1 MQSTP
6 ARAPEQQPVRKI
18 VMQWKSI
25 YVKFNQQVNYRLE
38 TRNDGG
44 SVKMEMV
51 LSPDLEQE
59 MLLSNI
65 KHSQQVD
72 TD

>member
-1 MQSTP
+1 MVN
-6 ARAPEQQPVRKI
+6 A
-18 VMQWKSI
+18 SI
-25 YVKFNQQVNYRLE
+25 ISLKHQQVNYRLE
-38 TRNDGG
+38 TRNEGG

-72 TD
+72 SSMSCSAIATVTI

>member
-1 MQSTP
+1 MINMHQISH
-6 ARAPEQQPVRKI
+6 
-18 VMQWKSI
+18 
-25 YVKFNQQVNYRLE
+25 YQQVNYRLE
-38 TRNDGG
+38 TRNEGG

-65 KHSQQVD
+65 KHSQQVVFIELLFKE
-72 TD
+72 TLFLLRC

>member
-1 MQSTP
+1 M
-6 ARAPEQQPVRKI
+6 
-18 VMQWKSI
+18 
-25 YVKFNQQVNYRLE
+25 NYRLE
-38 TRNDGG
+38 TRNEGG

-65 KHSQQVD
+65 KHNQQVAFEED
-72 TD
+72 LCTVTLPF

>member
-18 VMQWKSI
+18 VMQWNI
-25 YVKFNQQVNYRLE
+25 AFKFNQQVNYRLE

-65 KHSQQVD
+65 KHSQQVESD
-72 TD
+72 

>member
-1 MQSTP
+1 M
-6 ARAPEQQPVRKI
+6 
-18 VMQWKSI
+18 
-25 YVKFNQQVNYRLE
+25 NYRLE
-38 TRNDGG
+38 TRNEGG

-65 KHSQQVD
+65 KHSQQVPFD
-72 TD
+72 ELFFKET

>member
-1 MQSTP
+1 MHQISD
-6 ARAPEQQPVRKI
+6 
-18 VMQWKSI
+18 S
-25 YVKFNQQVNYRLE
+25 QQVNYRLE
-38 TRNDGG
+38 TRNEGG

-65 KHSQQVD
+65 KHSQQVAFHVLPFKE
-72 TD
+72 TWII

>member
-1 MQSTP
+1 M
-6 ARAPEQQPVRKI
+6 
-18 VMQWKSI
+18 
-25 YVKFNQQVNYRLE
+25 E
-38 TRNDGG
+38 TRNEGG

-65 KHSQQVD
+65 KHSQQVVFIELLFKE
-72 TD
+72 TLFLLRC

>member
-1 MQSTP
+1 M
-6 ARAPEQQPVRKI
+6 
-18 VMQWKSI
+18 
-25 YVKFNQQVNYRLE
+25 E
-38 TRNDGG
+38 TRNEGG

-65 KHSQQVD
+65 KHSQQVAFD
-72 TD
+72 ELLFKETLVLLRCLWPS

>member
-1 MQSTP
+1 MSQDDQYASNL
-6 ARAPEQQPVRKI
+6 I
-18 VMQWKSI
+18 SH
-25 YVKFNQQVNYRLE
+25 QQVNYRLE
-38 TRNDGG
+38 TRNEGG

-65 KHSQQVD
+65 KHSQQVVLD
-72 TD
+72 ELPF

>member
-1 MQSTP
+1 M
-6 ARAPEQQPVRKI
+6 
-18 VMQWKSI
+18 
-25 YVKFNQQVNYRLE
+25 NYRLE
-38 TRNDGG
+38 TRNEGG

-65 KHSQQVD
+65 KHSQQVAFELFFKE
-72 TD
+72 T

>member
-1 MQSTP
+1 MVN
-6 ARAPEQQPVRKI
+6 A
-18 VMQWKSI
+18 SI
-25 YVKFNQQVNYRLE
+25 ISLKHQQVNYRLE
-38 TRNDGG
+38 TRNEGG

-65 KHSQQVD
+65 KHSQQVVLD
-72 TD
+72 ELPFKETLFLLRC

>member
-1 MQSTP
+1 M
-6 ARAPEQQPVRKI
+6 
-18 VMQWKSI
+18 
-25 YVKFNQQVNYRLE
+25 NYRLE
-38 TRNDGG
+38 TRNEGG

-65 KHSQQVD
+65 KHSQQVAFD
-72 TD
+72 ELLFKARCII